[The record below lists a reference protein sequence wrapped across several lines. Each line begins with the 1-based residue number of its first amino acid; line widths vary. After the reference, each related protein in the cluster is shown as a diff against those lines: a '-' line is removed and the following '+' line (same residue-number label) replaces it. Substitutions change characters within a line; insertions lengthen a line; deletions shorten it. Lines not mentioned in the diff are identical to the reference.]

1 MARKIFHMF
10 MLVVA
15 FQLSWNVITSYCMH
29 ETGKAANHLGHH
41 QHESTVDELAAAA
54 KDKPDSSKKVSVHD
68 AHCVSCAHIALAA
81 PDMTELP
88 FGATD
93 AEHLLVRTVTAPASA
108 FSSPPER
115 PQWAGRA

>member
-41 QHESTVDELAAAA
+41 QHESSADELAAAA
-54 KDKPDSSKKVSVHD
+54 KDKPDGSKKSSVHD
-68 AHCVSCAHIALAA
+68 VHCVSCAHLALAS
-81 PDMTELP
+81 PDLTELP
-88 FGATD
+88 FGSNNVERVVAST
-93 AEHLLVRTVTAPASA
+93 LIAPASA
-108 FSSPPER
+108 LSPPPER
-115 PQWAGRA
+115 PQWAGRV